1 LSNRVGCTATRHRVE
16 RGRDVEDVHGRDLS
30 LTVVDA
36 EDGGRD
42 GERVEA
48 QGEDAVKEAFADAT
62 IVKPGWMYGHEDR
75 LLNTLA
81 VYVSPRV
88 EPAVYIVLSAVATS
102 RTCTG
107 AILV

>member
-1 LSNRVGCTATRHRVE
+1 LAFYRSK
-16 RGRDVEDVHGRDLS
+16 
-30 LTVVDA
+30 
-36 EDGGRD
+36 
-42 GERVEA
+42 A

-75 LLNTLA
+75 L
-81 VYVSPRV
+81 YVSPRV